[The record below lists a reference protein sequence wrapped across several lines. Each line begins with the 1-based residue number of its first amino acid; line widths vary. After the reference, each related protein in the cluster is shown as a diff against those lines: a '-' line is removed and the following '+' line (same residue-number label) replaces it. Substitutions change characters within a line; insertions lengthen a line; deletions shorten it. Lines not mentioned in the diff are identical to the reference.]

1 MLDPVQR
8 RSNPR
13 NRFNCFARFRALDA
27 GPESFERLCVTQD
40 FSHDGL
46 YFLALDQAVS
56 LKMKLLLRFPYLRD
70 PNAAHRECIV
80 EVVRT
85 NSLYPGRCGV
95 GVKLITFQKPT
106 KQNYAIA
113 PETSTSKDVI
123 LNGIDIYA

>member
-1 MLDPVQR
+1 MLDPLQR

-46 YFLALDQAVS
+46 YFLALDHAVT

-70 PNAAHRECIV
+70 PGAANRECIV

-95 GVKLITFQKPT
+95 GVRLISFQDSA
-106 KQNYAIA
+106 KQNDAIYL
-113 PETSTSKDVI
+113 ETIPPGDLT
-123 LNGIDIYA
+123 LNGIDLYA